1 MTPTDIEV
9 AKIVINNS
17 FSMITLAWSSG
28 LAWWLSSS
36 VFLLTLMG
44 KVYPAKEDFTKRNLH
59 TPVGIFVSFIFISLI
74 LFGIIVIHDL
84 SVVETAI
91 YEIFIDICSD
101 FHAPNASHVFDLVRK
116 LYVIVTSSLVV
127 FLIAWLY
134 LWFFENK
141 SSTTINE
148 P

>member
-1 MTPTDIEV
+1 MTLTDIEV

-28 LAWWLSSS
+28 LAWWLSSCI
-36 VFLLTLMG
+36 FLLTLMG
-44 KVYPAKEDFTKRNLH
+44 KIYPAKEDFIKRNLY
-59 TPVGIFVSFIFISLI
+59 TPVGVLVSFIFLSLI
-74 LFGIIVIHDL
+74 MFGIVVIHDL

-91 YEIFIDICSD
+91 YELSIDICSD
-101 FHAPNASHVFDLVRK
+101 FNSPSASHIFDLVRK
-116 LYVIVTSSLVV
+116 LYVIVTSSLLV

-134 LWFFENK
+134 LWFFESN

>member
-1 MTPTDIEV
+1 MTPVDIEV
-9 AKIVINNS
+9 AKIVVNNS

-44 KVYPAKEDFTKRNLH
+44 KVYPAKKDFTQRNLH

-74 LFGIIVIHDL
+74 LFGLIVIHDL

-101 FHAPNASHVFDLVRK
+101 FNAPSASHVFDLVRK

>member
-59 TPVGIFVSFIFISLI
+59 TPVGIFVSFIFLSLI
-74 LFGIIVIHDL
+74 MFGIIVIHDL
-84 SVVETAI
+84 SIVETAI
-91 YEIFIDICSD
+91 YEIFINITSD
-101 FHAPNASHVFDLVRK
+101 FNTPNASHVFDLVRK

-134 LWFFENK
+134 LWFFEN
-141 SSTTINE
+141 SSSSIINK

>member
-9 AKIVINNS
+9 TKIVINNS

-36 VFLLTLMG
+36 VFLLTLLG
-44 KVYPAKEDFTKRNLH
+44 KVYPAKKEFISNNLH
-59 TPVGIFVSFIFISLI
+59 LPVGVFVSFIFLSLI
-74 LFGIIVIHDL
+74 TFGVVVIHDL
-84 SVVETAI
+84 TVVETTI
-91 YEIFIDICSD
+91 YDLFINISSE
-101 FHAPNASHVFDLVRK
+101 FNAPIASHVFNLVRK

-134 LWFFENK
+134 LWFYENN